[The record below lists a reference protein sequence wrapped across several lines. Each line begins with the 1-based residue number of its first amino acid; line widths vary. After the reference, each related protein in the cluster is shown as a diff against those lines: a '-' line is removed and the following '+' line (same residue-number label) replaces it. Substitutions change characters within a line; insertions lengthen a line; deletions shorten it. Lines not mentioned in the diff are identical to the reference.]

1 MTVPTIREKLK
12 PFELVVVS
20 LVIAA
25 VTALIVLV
33 ISRDLILSSIALG
46 VTFIVCLVVMAMFV
60 LAIKPNKSE
69 LLDIQEQNDTPTSQ
83 KPKAH

>member
-20 LVIAA
+20 IVIAA
-25 VTALIVLV
+25 VTALIVMI
-33 ISRDLILSSIALG
+33 ISRDIILASIALG

-69 LLDIQEQNDTPTSQ
+69 LLDIQEQNDAPAAK

>member
-12 PFELVVVS
+12 PIELVVVS
-20 LVIAA
+20 LVIAS
-25 VTALIVLV
+25 VTALIVMI
-33 ISRDLILSSIALG
+33 ISRDIILASIALG
-46 VTFIVCLVVMAMFV
+46 VSFIVCLVVMAMFV

-69 LLDIQEQNDTPTSQ
+69 LLDIQEQNDAPASK

>member
-25 VTALIVLV
+25 ATALIVMI
-33 ISRDLILSSIALG
+33 ISRDIILSGIALG

-69 LLDIQEQNDTPTSQ
+69 LLDIQEQNDVPATN